1 MASNVL
7 VSSFANLA
15 SSLVVSALPSTSLA
29 LPTSMFVKDL
39 ITSAATSNMF
49 SWMNNIQIFSKNK
62 CIMVP
67 QRKNNEDKDLNP
79 VYEKVDVYL
88 RTKYPKDITHC
99 DAYVENNEITL
110 NIGISESNI
119 TSYYTD
125 VHDDKT
131 FYITHTKKTET
142 IPYGNQQVNSGTFK
156 IECTS
161 KQLTDVYDF
170 LTFIYKQQVSSS
182 MSTFYQTH
190 VENHGTSTYARWVG
204 VKVKTYRTL
213 KNTIVSETVKKMLL
227 NDIHDFVTDKEKY
240 HANGMPYKRG
250 YLLEGPPGTGKTS
263 VIKAIANTYRLP
275 IYILD
280 LNVIDD
286 NSTLKK
292 LVRNIHGIQEN
303 NPYILCIE
311 DIERCKFFSSARFNQ
326 ANNRYELYTTS
337 YVTSGENPKKSITPD
352 GLLNVMD
359 GLVDN
364 YGQIIMVTTN
374 NLDKIKKLYI
384 DGINFSDAL
393 LRPGRVDKVIEISYV
408 DQNQLAQIC
417 KQFYDID
424 APDVLNIFNG
434 KNLKITQAHVYN
446 CVNMHPDFNDFIK
459 AVQEKEEIVDI
470 PEPKE
475 KEQKKRQPRKQG
487 NTNAKTKSKTNAK
500 TKSKTIT
507 KAKNNKNNKTKKP
520 KTVKILKES
529 ELKKMTDKQ
538 LLAYIN
544 RVNPY
549 INGTK

>member
-1 MASNVL
+1 MTSNVL

-15 SSLVVSALPSTSLA
+15 SSLVVSVLPSTSLA

-39 ITSAATSNMF
+39 ITNVATSNMF

-67 QRKNNEDKDLNP
+67 QRKNNEEKDLNP

-110 NIGISESNI
+110 NIGISELNI

-125 VHDDKT
+125 VHDGKT
-131 FYITHTKKTET
+131 YYITHTKKTEN
-142 IPYGNQQVNSGTFK
+142 IQYGNGNQQVNSGTFK
-156 IECTS
+156 IECSS
-161 KQLTDVYDF
+161 KQLTDIYDF

-204 VKVKTYRTL
+204 IKVKTYRTL
-213 KNTIVSETVKKMLL
+213 QNTIVSGNVKNMLL
-227 NDIHDFVTDKEKY
+227 DDVHDFVTNKEKY
-240 HANGMPYKRG
+240 HSKGLPYKRG

-292 LVRNIHGIQEN
+292 LIRNIHSIQEN

-311 DIERCKFFSSARFNQ
+311 DIERCKFFSSAKFNQ
-326 ANNRYELYTTS
+326 LNNRYELSTTT
-337 YVTSGENPKKSITPD
+337 YVMTGEKTEKKSITPD
-352 GLLNVMD
+352 VLLNVMD

-374 NLDKIKKLYI
+374 NIEKIKNLYI

-393 LRPGRVDKVIEISYV
+393 LRPGRVDKVINISYV
-408 DQNQLAQIC
+408 DRDQLKKIC

-424 APDVLNIFNG
+424 VPDTFDVFNG

-446 CVNMHPDFNDFIK
+446 CVNMYPDFNDFLK
-459 AVQEKEEIVDI
+459 AIQEKEEIVDI
-470 PEPKE
+470 PAMDENV
-475 KEQKKRQPRKQG
+475 KKRRQPRKQ
-487 NTNAKTKSKTNAK
+487 TKTKTKTITK
-500 TKSKTIT
+500 TKTKTIT
-507 KAKNNKNNKTKKP
+507 KAKTNKNQKGKK
-520 KTVKILKES
+520 VKILKGRDMQK
-529 ELKKMTDKQ
+529 LTDKQ
-538 LLAYIN
+538 LLAYMKK
-544 RVNPY
+544 VNPTVY
-549 INGTK
+549 F